1 LTKKDDVVYIVYS
14 PISGLKEDNMALREI
29 IRETR
34 TSAAVI
40 SISGM
45 YGRIL
50 LFKRTYEVMRDKMG
64 QDFGYV
70 RLFVDDK
77 VKGKFWMKPSLDG
90 GVPIRLTGKNR
101 ILSAVPLL
109 AALGWKRTDT
119 VRLPV
124 VWDVRHKAYA
134 VDVKARMI
142 EKPEKTDAAPEEC

>member
-1 LTKKDDVVYIVYS
+1 
-14 PISGLKEDNMALREI
+14 MALREI

-50 LFKRTYEVMRDKMG
+50 LFRRTYEIMRDNVG

-77 VKGKFWMKPSLDG
+77 VHGKFWMKPSLDG

-101 ILSAVPLL
+101 ILSVVPLL
-109 AALGWKRTDT
+109 DALGWKRNDT
-119 VRLPV
+119 VRVPV
-124 VWDVRHKAYA
+124 IWDARHKAYA
-134 VDVKARMI
+134 VDLRTVMK
-142 EKPEKTDAAPEEC
+142 EKPQRGPEES

>member
-1 LTKKDDVVYIVYS
+1 
-14 PISGLKEDNMALREI
+14 MALREI

-50 LFKRTYEVMRDKMG
+50 LFKRTYEVMRDNLG
-64 QDFGYV
+64 EDFGYV

-109 AALGWKRTDT
+109 AALGWKRTET
-119 VRLPV
+119 VRIPV
-124 VWDVRHKAYA
+124 VWDARHKAYA
-134 VDVKARMI
+134 VDLRTVMK
-142 EKPEKTDAAPEEC
+142 EKPQRGPEEP